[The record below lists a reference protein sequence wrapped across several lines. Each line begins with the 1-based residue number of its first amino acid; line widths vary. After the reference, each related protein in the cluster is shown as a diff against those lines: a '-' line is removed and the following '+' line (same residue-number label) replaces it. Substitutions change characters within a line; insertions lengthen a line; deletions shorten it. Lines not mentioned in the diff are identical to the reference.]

1 MTINTETMFDMFDI
15 IRRFRRQDNFL
26 LITDFSILVQQFAFR
41 SAVTAGLPPVKKNRK
56 K

>member
-41 SAVTAGLPPVKKNRK
+41 SAGLPPVKKNRK